1 MDRLQKVMSRAGV
14 ASRRRSEEMILR
26 GLVSVDGQIVR
37 ELGIKV
43 DPQASRIEVKG
54 KPISL
59 GTDRTYIML
68 NKPSGF
74 ITTVVDPYNRP
85 TVMEF
90 VAEHDRHLFPVG
102 RLDMDSEGLLLLTD
116 DGDLSYRLTH
126 PRFKVQKEYVVVV
139 EGRPRN
145 ESIWKLRNG
154 LELEDGVTHP
164 AIVRFRER
172 VGRHTVLEII
182 ISQGRK
188 RQVRRMCEAI
198 GHRVVALERT
208 AIGPLRLGGLR
219 QGDSRRLTSV
229 ELVDLKRL
237 VGLG

>member
-1 MDRLQKVMSRAGV
+1 MLLSPPPVMKLPASGNWKVT
-14 ASRRRSEEMILR
+14 L
-26 GLVSVDGQIVR
+26 
-37 ELGIKV
+37 
-43 DPQASRIEVKG
+43 
-54 KPISL
+54 
-59 GTDRTYIML
+59 
-68 NKPSGF
+68 
-74 ITTVVDPYNRP
+74 
-85 TVMEF
+85 
-90 VAEHDRHLFPVG
+90 
-102 RLDMDSEGLLLLTD
+102 
-116 DGDLSYRLTH
+116 

-154 LELEDGVTHP
+154 LELEDGVTNP

-172 VGRHTVLEII
+172 VGRHTVLEIT

-219 QGDSRRLTSV
+219 QGDSRRLTPV